1 MEFRKKIY
9 DYALY
14 VELVFA
20 LKKEMISDSMLE
32 EIPKTEWVYFL
43 KGNYDL
49 FGAFNRDKYWIPEK
63 IRMARKVFDKWCT
76 N

>member
-1 MEFRKKIY
+1 
-9 DYALY
+9 
-14 VELVFA
+14 
-20 LKKEMISDSMLE
+20 MISDSMLE
-32 EIPKTEWVYFL
+32 EIPKTEWVNFL